1 MSTEK
6 QTPTFDNLINTADQ
20 IFKGGVTINEN
31 VLKLGKEMGANITNV
46 LGSIEDSDKVATE
59 RHQELMYMLR
69 QTKDLGEVMAQT
81 MAKTNGKIDGCLNG
95 VVQAN
100 QAITGMQTICSGL
113 GTKLDALQVQMTE
126 QKADA
131 QAKADA
137 MKALFDKLSATP
149 AAVVEQKAPEGVW
162 GKIKYYGKKALPV
175 LGGVAAGVGGTVLYN
190 EYLGGETIT
199 VELPSS
205 QPAYPQ

>member
-113 GTKLDALQVQMTE
+113 GTKLDALQVQMTKGE
-126 QKADA
+126 EKNEA
-131 QAKADA
+131 A

>member
-1 MSTEK
+1 MSNKK

-81 MAKTNGKIDGCLNG
+81 MTKTNGKIDGCLNG

-113 GTKLDALQVQMTE
+113 GTKLDALQVQMTKGE
-126 QKADA
+126 EKNEA
-131 QAKADA
+131 A